1 MNLHLANNRFSDVT
15 AVAFAKAL
23 PENRCLQWIDMS
35 GNSITR
41 EDAIDLSRALCLQVL
56 QPHQHVI
63 GVNGAAA
70 LAHALDQNSSL
81 LRLPPFPQCLF
92 ETF

>member
-1 MNLHLANNRFSDVT
+1 
-15 AVAFAKAL
+15 
-23 PENRCLQWIDMS
+23 MS

-41 EDAIDLSRALCLQVL
+41 EDAIDLSRALCINTCLQVL
-56 QPHQHVI
+56 QPHQNNI